1 MSLRV
6 LSISTLF
13 PSPAKPA
20 FGKFV
25 ANQMAGVEARGDVDL
40 VMVNPIG
47 LPPFP
52 LSRREPYATLAR
64 CPAQSVMGALV
75 VHHPRFTLIPVVGGD
90 TNPARV
96 ARAVLPLARR
106 LHAEHPFDVVDA
118 QFFFPDGPAAAI
130 VAHELGLP
138 LTIKARGSDIHYW
151 GTRPKALAQMR
162 AAAAQA
168 ARILS
173 VSAALASDMAAL
185 GFPAERI
192 TAHYTGLDRE
202 RFFVTS
208 RVAARGSLAALLGLQ
223 LPEAAKLVVTPGAL
237 IAIKGQRL
245 AIEAMTHLPEAHLA
259 LAGTGADEESLRA
272 LAGQY
277 GLAERVHF
285 LGQVSHE
292 VLPVLMSASD
302 AVVLPSE
309 REGLA
314 NVWIEA
320 LACGAPLVIP
330 DIGGS
335 AEVVR
340 EASAGRLAGRSA
352 TAIAEALRGIFE
364 KAPDQEAVA
373 ANVAGF
379 SWEANA
385 ERLVEIWQEV
395 KNKR

>member
-1 MSLRV
+1 
-6 LSISTLF
+6 
-13 PSPAKPA
+13 
-20 FGKFV
+20 
-25 ANQMAGVEARGDVDL
+25 
-40 VMVNPIG
+40 
-47 LPPFP
+47 
-52 LSRREPYATLAR
+52 
-64 CPAQSVMGALV
+64 
-75 VHHPRFTLIPVVGGD
+75 
-90 TNPARV
+90 
-96 ARAVLPLARR
+96 
-106 LHAEHPFDVVDA
+106 
-118 QFFFPDGPAAAI
+118 
-130 VAHELGLP
+130 
-138 LTIKARGSDIHYW
+138 
-151 GTRPKALAQMR
+151 
-162 AAAAQA
+162 
-168 ARILS
+168 
-173 VSAALASDMAAL
+173 
-185 GFPAERI
+185 
-192 TAHYTGLDRE
+192 
-202 RFFVTS
+202 
-208 RVAARGSLAALLGLQ
+208 
-223 LPEAAKLVVTPGAL
+223 
-237 IAIKGQRL
+237 
-245 AIEAMTHLPEAHLA
+245 MTHLPEAHLA